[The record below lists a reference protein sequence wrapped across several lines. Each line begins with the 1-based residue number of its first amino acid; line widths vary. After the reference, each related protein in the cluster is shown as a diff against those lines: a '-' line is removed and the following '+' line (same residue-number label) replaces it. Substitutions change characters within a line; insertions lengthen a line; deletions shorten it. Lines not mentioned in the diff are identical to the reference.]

1 MKLNNGFLM
10 LMLSLSLVFVNW
22 GIEAFKWQAITQQ
35 VQTIKFSVA
44 FKSVFS
50 GVCVGNLA
58 PGRATEFLGKI
69 IYFNSDNRPAIT
81 ILHFVNGLF
90 QLIVTV
96 FFGCMALSNNINLFS
111 GTYSWIADLS
121 IILSLIVLLV
131 FSFMLVFLN
140 KLINLLTKKL
150 AKKRA
155 FEFNVKLTRK
165 LLFKLI
171 LGSFVR
177 YFVFCLQFL
186 FVLKIFRNHEL
197 NIALCYSMM
206 LYFLFTTVIPMI
218 SFIEPAI
225 RATIALIVFAGT
237 GFTEIELSLAA
248 LLVWIINIILPSA
261 IGYIFLIKQKFDF
274 KLK

>member
-81 ILHFVNGLF
+81 VLHFVNGLF

-121 IILSLIVLLV
+121 IILSLSVLLV

-155 FEFNVKLTRK
+155 FEFNVKLTRT

-186 FVLKIFRNHEL
+186 LVLKIFRNHEL

-218 SFIEPAI
+218 SFVEPAI